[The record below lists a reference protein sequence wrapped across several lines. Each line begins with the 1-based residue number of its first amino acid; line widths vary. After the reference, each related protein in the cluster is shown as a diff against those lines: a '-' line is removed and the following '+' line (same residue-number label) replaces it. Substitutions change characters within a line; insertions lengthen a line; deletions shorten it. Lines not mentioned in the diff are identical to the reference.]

1 MIYKYK
7 MQWMFNYETAKK
19 VLPIIGAQ
27 SLDNIRVRDARNL
40 RIWEQYNDMIMY
52 WADVATE
59 KAIER
64 MDKMHTSNSVYFE
77 FVRK

>member
-1 MIYKYK
+1 MIKYINKTLIEKLAKQYLSFYFFLMIYKYK

-40 RIWEQYNDMIMY
+40 RI
-52 WADVATE
+52 
-59 KAIER
+59 
-64 MDKMHTSNSVYFE
+64 
-77 FVRK
+77 